1 MHTHQR
7 TGARGDACR
16 RLPPMNRPDNAAPA
30 DTRAADPTTA
40 LRDGPFEFFRYHG
53 IWAPGIRLMR
63 RIGFPMKAFL
73 ISSALGAPL
82 LLVMGLYLQ
91 GLQSG
96 IDLTG
101 KERYGVATIQR
112 FAPLMHALTD
122 VRNGVRAGQGGID
135 TKDVLASARTRAGQA
150 LEALERHVADSGDP
164 MAVRPHLAKLK
175 EAWSAAANASG
186 TQEVE
191 AVLSAAR
198 TLHDDLLVRTNLNLD
213 PERGAFHLA
222 LAATLDTP
230 ALAEAIGQLRG
241 WGAFIVGKGSDDPKL
256 MRRFASWD
264 GRAAQYL
271 AVLKDRVGVAIVE
284 APAPKNTL
292 DLSVLERVKAF
303 HKRAG
308 GAVFD
313 AADVPAATLWTD
325 GSALVTDLFSLKLA
339 GLAALDGMLAARI
352 DAQTRLRNAIIT
364 VLALCLA
371 WAGYLFTSF
380 FFVMR
385 GGLQEVSRHLGA
397 MTEGDLTTRP
407 SPWGRDEI
415 AQLMHGLSRMQDS
428 LRGIVAQVRGGADN
442 IVHSSSEIEVGAR
455 DMAARTEQTAAS
467 LEESS
472 ASMEEISSTVRN
484 TADHAA
490 RAAEIA
496 RGNAETAARGGEVM
510 GTMVRTMQDID
521 GSSRRIGDITAVIDG
536 IAFQT
541 NILALNAAVEAARA
555 GEAGRGFAV
564 VAAEVR
570 ALAQRSADAA
580 REIKQL
586 ITASV
591 STVQA
596 GTGIVQQAGAT
607 IDEIVKGTHGVSG
620 LLTEIAGGAQE
631 QSLGVTQVGEAVQDL
646 DRITQQNA
654 ALVEQ
659 TTAAAAALKDQAV
672 ALASVVARF
681 KLPDAASAGPAF
693 GGAETSVEHF
703 DFDAA
708 IEAHRQWKVRLRS
721 AIADRSRLDAD
732 TICRDDRCPL
742 GRWIHGPGGAR
753 WGQKPDF
760 TTLRDKHREFHEVA
774 GGVARQINAAR
785 YDEAERMIGAG
796 SRFAEVSTEVTVA
809 LGRAKRAY

>member
-1 MHTHQR
+1 MT
-7 TGARGDACR
+7 
-16 RLPPMNRPDNAAPA
+16 RPDNTPSADSYAASHSPVV
-30 DTRAADPTTA
+30 RE
-40 LRDGPFEFFRYHG
+40 GPFEFFRYHG

-82 LLVMGLYLQ
+82 LLVLALYLQ
-91 GLQSG
+91 GLQSR

-122 VRNGVRAGQGGID
+122 VRNSLRAAQGGVD
-135 TKDVLASARTRAGQA
+135 TKDVLASARARAGQA
-150 LEALERHVADSGDP
+150 LEDLDRHVAGSGDP
-164 MAVRPHLAKLK
+164 MAMRAHLAKLK
-175 EAWSAAANASG
+175 EAWSTADADADAAANG
-186 TQEVE
+186 TKEVE

-213 PERGAFHLA
+213 PERGPFHLA

-230 ALAEAIGQLRG
+230 ALAEAVGQLRG

-256 MRRFASWD
+256 MRRYASWD
-264 GRAAQYL
+264 GRATQYL
-271 AVLKDRVGVAIVE
+271 AVLKDRIGVAFVE
-284 APAPKNTL
+284 MPALKNTL
-292 DLSVLERVKAF
+292 DLSVLERAQAF

-308 GAVFD
+308 EAVFD
-313 AADVPAATLWTD
+313 AAEVPAATVWTE
-325 GSALVTDLFSLKLA
+325 GTAIVGDLFKLKLA
-339 GLAALDGMLAARI
+339 GLVALDEMLSARI
-352 DAQTRLRNAIIT
+352 DAQARLRNTIIA
-364 VLALCLA
+364 VLAVCLL
-371 WAGYLFTSF
+371 WAAYLFTSF

-415 AQLMHGLSRMQDS
+415 AQLMLGLSRMQDS
-428 LRGIVAQVRGGADN
+428 MRGIVTQVRSGADN

-455 DMAARTEQTAAS
+455 DMASRTEQTAAS

-510 GTMVRTMQDID
+510 GNMVRTMQDID

-564 VAAEVR
+564 VASEVR

-607 IDEIVKGTHGVSG
+607 IDEIVTGTRGVSG
-620 LLTEIAGGAQE
+620 LLTEIAGGAHE

-659 TTAAAAALKDQAV
+659 TTAAASALKDQAI

-681 KLPDAASAGPAF
+681 KLPATPSAAPSF

-708 IEAHRQWKVRLRS
+708 IEAHRQWKVRLRA
-721 AIADRSRLDAD
+721 AISERTRLDAD

-760 TTLRDKHREFHEVA
+760 SALRDKHRAFHEVA
-774 GGVARQINAAR
+774 GTVARQINAER